1 MRVSAGVHTHRVE
14 EAGCSNSCSKCS
26 ASCCCSSLSRPWRRL
41 ACTREHSPWV
51 IAIGYLLFGLIA
63 GALSLWLFPDY
74 LIRSTAGRIAYLAL
88 GPVAAGAAVAA
99 IGLWRSKRGVPR
111 YGIDRFA
118 YGYLFAL
125 SFALLRH
132 VVAE

>member
-1 MRVSAGVHTHRVE
+1 MIEFLFQMVGELLLQFVVEALAQAGVHVVRHPD
-14 EAGCSNSCSKCS
+14 
-26 ASCCCSSLSRPWRRL
+26 RPV
-41 ACTREHSPWV
+41 REHSPWLV
-51 IAIGYLLFGLIA
+51 ALGYILFGLVA

-74 LIRSTAGRIAYLAL
+74 LIRSTPGRIAYLVL

>member
-1 MRVSAGVHTHRVE
+1 MLEFLFEIFGELLLQLVVEALAQAGVHLVRHPD
-14 EAGCSNSCSKCS
+14 
-26 ASCCCSSLSRPWRRL
+26 RPP
-41 ACTREHSPWV
+41 REHSPWLV
-51 IAIGYLLFGLIA
+51 AVGYALFGLVG
-63 GALSLWLFPDY
+63 GAISLWVFPDY
-74 LIRSTAGRIAYLAL
+74 LIRSHAGRIAYLVL

-118 YGYLFAL
+118 FGYVFAL

-132 VVAE
+132 AVAE

>member
-1 MRVSAGVHTHRVE
+1 MLEFLFELLGELLLQVVVEALAQAGVHVVRHPD
-14 EAGCSNSCSKCS
+14 
-26 ASCCCSSLSRPWRRL
+26 RP
-41 ACTREHSPWV
+41 AREHSPWLV
-51 IAIGYLLFGLIA
+51 APGYLLFGLA
-63 GALSLWLFPDY
+63 GGAVSLWVFPDY
-74 LIRSTAGRIAYLAL
+74 LIRSGPGRIAYLVL

-111 YGIDRFA
+111 YGIDRFV

-125 SFALLRH
+125 SFALVRH

>member
-1 MRVSAGVHTHRVE
+1 MLEVVFELFGELLLQLVVEALAQAGVHAVRDPD
-14 EAGCSNSCSKCS
+14 
-26 ASCCCSSLSRPWRRL
+26 RPPK
-41 ACTREHSPWV
+41 EHSRWL
-51 IAIGYLLFGLIA
+51 IALGYVLFGLVA

-74 LIRSTAGRIAYLAL
+74 LIRSHAGRLAYLAL

-132 VVAE
+132 AVAE

>member
-1 MRVSAGVHTHRVE
+1 MLEFLFELLGELLLQVVVEALAQAGVHLVRHPD
-14 EAGCSNSCSKCS
+14 
-26 ASCCCSSLSRPWRRL
+26 RP
-41 ACTREHSPWV
+41 AREHSPWL
-51 IAIGYLLFGLIA
+51 IAVGYVLFGLA
-63 GALSLWLFPDY
+63 GGALSLWLFPDY
-74 LIRSTAGRIAYLAL
+74 LIRSTAGRFAYLAL

-132 VVAE
+132 AVAE

>member
-1 MRVSAGVHTHRVE
+1 MLEVLFEIFGELLLQLAIEALAQAGVHLVRHPD
-14 EAGCSNSCSKCS
+14 
-26 ASCCCSSLSRPWRRL
+26 RP
-41 ACTREHSPWV
+41 AREHNPWL
-51 IAIGYLLFGLIA
+51 IAVGYLLFGLVC
-63 GALSLWLFPDY
+63 GAISLWPFPDY
-74 LIRSTAGRIAYLAL
+74 LIRSQAGRVAYLAL

-132 VVAE
+132 AVAE

>member
-1 MRVSAGVHTHRVE
+1 MLEFVFELLGELLLQFVVEALAQAGVHAVRNPDRTPRD
-14 EAGCSNSCSKCS
+14 
-26 ASCCCSSLSRPWRRL
+26 
-41 ACTREHSPWV
+41 HSPWL
-51 IAIGYLLFGLIA
+51 IAMGYILFGLGA
-63 GALSLWLFPDY
+63 GALSLWIFPDY
-74 LIRSTAGRIAYLAL
+74 LIRSQTGRMAYLVL

-125 SFALLRH
+125 AFALLRH
-132 VVAE
+132 GVAE

>member
-1 MRVSAGVHTHRVE
+1 MLEFLFEVLGELLLQLVVEALAQAGVHVVRHPD
-14 EAGCSNSCSKCS
+14 
-26 ASCCCSSLSRPWRRL
+26 RPP
-41 ACTREHSPWV
+41 REHSPWV

-125 SFALLRH
+125 SYARLRH

>member
-1 MRVSAGVHTHRVE
+1 MLEFLFEVLGELLLQLVVEALAQAGVHVVRHPD
-14 EAGCSNSCSKCS
+14 
-26 ASCCCSSLSRPWRRL
+26 RP
-41 ACTREHSPWV
+41 AREHSPGV
-51 IAIGYLLFGLIA
+51 IAIGYVLFGLVA

>member
-1 MRVSAGVHTHRVE
+1 MLEFLFELFGELLLQLVVEALAQAGVHVVRHPD
-14 EAGCSNSCSKCS
+14 
-26 ASCCCSSLSRPWRRL
+26 RPP
-41 ACTREHSPWV
+41 REHRPWV
-51 IAIGYLLFGLIA
+51 IAVGYLLFGLIA

-74 LIRSTAGRIAYLAL
+74 LIRSTAGRIAYLLL

-132 VVAE
+132 GVAE

>member
-1 MRVSAGVHTHRVE
+1 MLEFLFEVLGELLLQLVVEALAQAGVHVVRHPD
-14 EAGCSNSCSKCS
+14 
-26 ASCCCSSLSRPWRRL
+26 RPP
-41 ACTREHSPWV
+41 REHSPWV

-74 LIRSTAGRIAYLAL
+74 LIRSTAGRIAYLVL

>member
-1 MRVSAGVHTHRVE
+1 MLEFLFEVLGELLLQLVIEAVAQAGVHVVRHPD
-14 EAGCSNSCSKCS
+14 
-26 ASCCCSSLSRPWRRL
+26 RP
-41 ACTREHSPWV
+41 AREHSPWL
-51 IAIGYLLFGLIA
+51 IALGYLLFGLA
-63 GALSLWLFPDY
+63 GGALSLWLFPDY
-74 LIRSTAGRIAYLAL
+74 LIRSTPGRVAYLVL

>member
-1 MRVSAGVHTHRVE
+1 MLEFLFELVGELLLQLVVEALAQAGVHVVRHPD
-14 EAGCSNSCSKCS
+14 
-26 ASCCCSSLSRPWRRL
+26 RPP
-41 ACTREHSPWV
+41 REYSPWV
-51 IAIGYLLFGLIA
+51 IAVGYLLFGLIA

-74 LIRSTAGRIAYLAL
+74 LIRSTAGRIAYLVL

-132 VVAE
+132 GVAE

>member
-1 MRVSAGVHTHRVE
+1 MGRKEVMLEFLFELLGELLLQVVVEALAQAGMHVVRDPD
-14 EAGCSNSCSKCS
+14 
-26 ASCCCSSLSRPWRRL
+26 RPVK
-41 ACTREHSPWV
+41 EHSPWL
-51 IAIGYLLFGLIA
+51 IGLGYVVFGLVA
-63 GALSLWLFPDY
+63 GAVSLWLFPDY
-74 LIRSTAGRIAYLAL
+74 LIRSDAARLAYLGL

-99 IGLWRSKRGVPR
+99 IGIWRSKRGVPR

-132 VVAE
+132 AVAE